1 MMNTRKVALITG
13 ASKRIGATIA
23 KTLHDSGYNVI
34 IHYGNSKKQA
44 LELAEGLN
52 RQRDNSAIC
61 LQGDLLSITSI
72 TAFAEKAVSAWG
84 GIDVLINNASSF
96 YPTPIESATE
106 KDWDDLVGSNLKGP
120 FFLTQQLTTTL
131 KAKRG
136 SIVNIIDIHA
146 DKPLTNHPIYCMAK
160 AGLAMM
166 TKSLAKDL
174 APDIRVNGVSPG
186 AILWPETEAESQAK
200 SAILAKIP
208 LTTIGET
215 SDIAKAVKFLV
226 ADAPYITG
234 QILAIDGGR
243 SLTM

>member
-1 MMNTRKVALITG
+1 MNKTKVALITG

-23 KTLHDSGYNVI
+23 KTLHDSDYNII
-34 IHYGNSKKQA
+34 IHYGNSREQA
-44 LELAEGLN
+44 LELAATLN
-52 RQRDNSAIC
+52 LQRNNSAIC
-61 LQGDLLSITSI
+61 VQGDLLSVASI
-72 TAFAEKAVSAWG
+72 TALADKAVSAWG
-84 GIDVLINNASSF
+84 GVDVLINNASSF
-96 YPTPIESATE
+96 YPTPLATATE
-106 KDWDDLVGSNLKGP
+106 KDWDDLMGSNLKGP
-120 FFLTQQLTTTL
+120 FFLTRQLTTTL
-131 KAKRG
+131 QARRG

-146 DKPLTNHPIYCMAK
+146 DKPLPNHPIYCMAK

-186 AILWPETEAESQAK
+186 AILWPETAAESQAQ

-226 ADAPYITG
+226 VDAPYVTG
-234 QILAIDGGR
+234 QILAVDGGR
-243 SLTM
+243 SLTI